1 MNRESFG
8 KVGRMAGAV
17 GGLVLLGVSSA
28 QAALP
33 AAATAALTDIG
44 TAVDDVEAGIWPVIA
59 ASLVVFG
66 IIKLVKRGASKV

>member
-1 MNRESFG
+1 MNRFVAR
-8 KVGRMAGAV
+8 VGQGFAAV
-17 GGLVLLGVSSA
+17 SGLVLLGVSSA
-28 QAALP
+28 HAALP

-66 IIKLVKRGASKV
+66 IIKLVKRGANKV

>member
-1 MNRESFG
+1 MNRFVACPG
-8 KVGRMAGAV
+8 QLVGAV
-17 GGLVLLGVSSA
+17 LGVLMLGMASA
-28 QAALP
+28 HAALP

-66 IIKLVKRGASKV
+66 IIKLVKRGANKV

>member
-1 MNRESFG
+1 MRKF
-8 KVGRMAGAV
+8 VTRAGSTLGAA
-17 GGLVLLGVSSA
+17 GGLLMLGVASA
-28 QAALP
+28 HAALP
-33 AAATAALTDIG
+33 TAAATALTDIG